1 MSQQQPPTPPWPA
14 LIGRFVVKGRRAAD
28 LLVPPRRA
36 GLPAGGDATRRH
48 RKTIKRRLCLLP
60 FVQHFPQV
68 FEDHMPQ
75 HHTSHITHQCACYIM
90 YNNVNTHSLTH
101 SPTHPLTHA
110 LTHSLTNVIHVPD
123 HIPTHIKIKVAS
135 QLALH
140 PGDTT
145 LLFSYLEPGS

>member
-110 LTHSLTNVIHVPD
+110 LTHSLTNVIPKR
-123 HIPTHIKIKVAS
+123 ISFNLFTHPPIYILILS
-135 QLALH
+135 IFQLL
-140 PGDTT
+140 T
-145 LLFSYLEPGS
+145 LTHSLTVLFP